1 MIDYAQAL
9 ATVLESA
16 PRLEAQSLPVE
27 AALGRVLAAPE
38 LSPAALPPFDNSA
51 MDGFA
56 LATGGDTLPAGDE
69 ADIVGER
76 AAGDIDMARGDRGF
90 SIMTG
95 ARVPDGLD
103 AVIPVEQA
111 EVLAHDAS
119 GRATRIRLKAPLA
132 PGQNL
137 RYAGSDIDADAIALS
152 AGRRFDANQL
162 MLAAALGIGQV
173 QVVRR
178 PRVALICTG
187 KELVD
192 EASQAL
198 QSGQIR
204 NSNGPY
210 LAARLALAGAEVVHR
225 ETVSD
230 DSGAFEAALRRTLDA
245 GVDAVLST
253 GAVSMGRYDFIP
265 DSLQRLGAHTL
276 FHKVA
281 MRPGKPLLF
290 AQLAE
295 GPLFF
300 GLPGNPISGAVGLRF
315 FVEPAL
321 RRMLG
326 QADERPLRLPL
337 GGEARKKAGLR
348 MFYKA
353 ALETDADGRPQVRV
367 LAGQESFRI
376 RPLAAATCWAVG
388 PEAAEQLPAGTLLD
402 VYGPGHHQAAQLGD
416 TLS

>member
-9 ATVLESA
+9 ATVLETA
-16 PRLEAQSLPVE
+16 PRLPAQRLSPE
-27 AALGRVLAAPE
+27 AAIGRVLAAPVT
-38 LSPAALPPFDNSA
+38 SPAALPPFDNSA

-56 LATGGDTLPAGDE
+56 LATGGACLPSGHE
-69 ADIVGER
+69 AHIGGER
-76 AAGDIDMARGDRGF
+76 AAGDTDTAPGTDGCA
-90 SIMTG
+90 IMTG
-95 ARVPDGLD
+95 ARVPEGLD
-103 AVIPVEQA
+103 AVIPVEQVQ
-111 EVLAHDAS
+111 VLASDNA
-119 GRATRIRLKAPLA
+119 GRAQRIRLTAPLQ

-137 RYAGSDIDADAIALS
+137 RYAGSDIAHGAVALS
-152 AGRRFDANQL
+152 AGTRFDARHL
-162 MLAAALGIGQV
+162 MLTAALGISHV
-173 QVVRR
+173 EVARR

-192 EASQAL
+192 DPSQPLA
-198 QSGQIR
+198 SGQIR

-210 LAARLALAGAEVVHR
+210 LAARLALAGADLVHR

-230 DSGAFEAALRRTLDA
+230 DTAAFQAALDRALAAD
-245 GVDAVLST
+245 VDALLTT

-265 DSLQRLGAHTL
+265 AALAQRGAQTL
-276 FHKVA
+276 FHRVA

-290 AQLAE
+290 ARLAE

-326 QADERPLRLPL
+326 QGGERPLRVPL
-337 GGEARKKAGLR
+337 AEETRKKDGLR

-353 ALETDADGRPQVRV
+353 RLESDADGRPQVRV
-367 LAGQESFRI
+367 LAGQESFRT
-376 RPLAAATCWAVG
+376 RPLAAANCWAV
-388 PEAAEQLPAGTLLD
+388 AAESDTHLAAGDLID
-402 VYGPGHHQAAQLGD
+402 VYGPGHHQAALLGD
-416 TLS
+416 TL